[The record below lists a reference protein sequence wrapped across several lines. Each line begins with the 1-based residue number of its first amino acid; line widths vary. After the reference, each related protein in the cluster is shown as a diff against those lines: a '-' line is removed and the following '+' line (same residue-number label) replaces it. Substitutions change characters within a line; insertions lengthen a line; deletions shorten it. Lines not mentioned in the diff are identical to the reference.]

1 VPYTGLAPGETI
13 RVTFRVRN
21 TDASLPT
28 SNQGG
33 TLGDYDYTITT
44 TSSVG
49 TSQTRPALELVPVAE
64 VADTAAPVLDGEIGA
79 GEYSAEIDISRL
91 WEGTACETADDC
103 SGTGYVTRSGNA
115 LYVAADVTDDV
126 LGTVL
131 ELSDCKRHWRTDS
144 LEIAID
150 PTGTSENTST
160 TFKAAVL
167 PITAEG
173 SACAARDA
181 DNRQGPIGEFP
192 ALGGARALA
201 PVNTAPGFDAVSRL
215 KQPYTGYVIETKIP
229 MDVLPD
235 TINPRRLGFNLF
247 IYDSDT
253 QDKTG
258 QTRLGW
264 STWGGV
270 QGDPYRWGR
279 LQLTGAPVPQVARRA
294 PDLDFEGLSSLE
306 SPQSI
311 AQAVRT
317 GVALSGLPAAR
328 ESTSARLVSATQ
340 SDGVVR
346 ARVRVQG
353 PGVAHLFAVSRS
365 GSVVAEV
372 NRRLEPGM
380 RTVRMSA
387 SRRAARVLLGYDPD
401 TWGTTSSARRVRQ
414 G

>member
-1 VPYTGLAPGETI
+1 VGRAQRRRAAEGNRQAGAHPAQRGSRRVGVDVTNYGTQTESGEVSLQLPAGFRASRESVPYTGLAPGETI

-44 TSSVG
+44 TSSGG

-79 GEYSAEIDISRL
+79 NEYSAEIDISRL
-91 WEGTACETADDC
+91 WEGTACETAEDC

-192 ALGGARALA
+192 ALGGLGR
-201 PVNTAPGFDAVSRL
+201 S
-215 KQPYTGYVIETKIP
+215 
-229 MDVLPD
+229 
-235 TINPRRLGFNLF
+235 PRSTQRLG
-247 IYDSDT
+247 
-253 QDKTG
+253 
-258 QTRLGW
+258 
-264 STWGGV
+264 STPCRG
-270 QGDPYRWGR
+270 
-279 LQLTGAPVPQVARRA
+279 
-294 PDLDFEGLSSLE
+294 
-306 SPQSI
+306 
-311 AQAVRT
+311 
-317 GVALSGLPAAR
+317 
-328 ESTSARLVSATQ
+328 
-340 SDGVVR
+340 
-346 ARVRVQG
+346 
-353 PGVAHLFAVSRS
+353 
-365 GSVVAEV
+365 
-372 NRRLEPGM
+372 
-380 RTVRMSA
+380 
-387 SRRAARVLLGYDPD
+387 
-401 TWGTTSSARRVRQ
+401 
-414 G
+414 